1 MTEIINIK
9 TKIGIDT
16 DELNS
21 ILNQYNK
28 NISDITIEIKNFNN
42 VKNFENYQIST
53 DFIDLLNNVLNLND
67 NNLEVLRSEYEKFR
81 IEEEKRLAEEERKK
95 LKKKNV

>member
-1 MTEIINIK
+1 M
-9 TKIGIDT
+9 GIDT

-42 VKNFENYQIST
+42 VKNLKI
-53 DFIDLLNNVLNLND
+53 I
-67 NNLEVLRSEYEKFR
+67 KFR
-81 IEEEKRLAEEERKK
+81 LIL
-95 LKKKNV
+95 